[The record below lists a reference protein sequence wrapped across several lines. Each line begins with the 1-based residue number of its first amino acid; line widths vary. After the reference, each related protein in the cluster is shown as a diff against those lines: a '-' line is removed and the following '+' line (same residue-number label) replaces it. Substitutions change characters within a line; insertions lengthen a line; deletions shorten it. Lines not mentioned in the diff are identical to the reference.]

1 MPKGIPGPIT
11 WQVGRGLRI
20 VAAHGPAT
28 GCAPRDFAGCE
39 ERGRGGRAA
48 PSELAK
54 RASSPPCRDGATSA
68 CTRMSTERT
77 QWPARKRQQRT
88 TGRIVLM
95 QTSTAIQKGVLP
107 RQMYA
112 SAWEAP
118 LLPRRADRAKT
129 WLLQIYTKSSAIC
142 TALVAAPLRIWSPQ
156 QKNVSE
162 LTPSGAERSR
172 RMRPTKMRSW
182 SLVSSGMG

>member
-95 QTSTAIQKGVLP
+95 QTSTAIQKGYSPDRCMHPPGKHPFCPVELTGPKHGCYKFTPKARRSVRHWLP
-107 RQMYA
+107 RPCE
-112 SAWEAP
+112 SG
-118 LLPRRADRAKT
+118 RRSKRT
-129 WLLQIYTKSSAIC
+129 S
-142 TALVAAPLRIWSPQ
+142 
-156 QKNVSE
+156 VS
-162 LTPSGAERSR
+162 
-172 RMRPTKMRSW
+172 
-182 SLVSSGMG
+182 

>member
-1 MPKGIPGPIT
+1 MPKGIPGPIA

-20 VAAHGPAT
+20 VAAHWPAT

-54 RASSPPCRDGATSA
+54 RASLPPYRDSATSA

-77 QWPARKRQQRT
+77 QWPARERQQRT

-95 QTSTAIQKGVLP
+95 QTSTAIQKGYSPDRCMHPPGKHPFCPVELTGP
-107 RQMYA
+107 NMAVTNLHQKLGDLYGVGC
-112 SAWEAP
+112 
-118 LLPRRADRAKT
+118 RALAN
-129 WLLQIYTKSSAIC
+129 
-142 TALVAAPLRIWSPQ
+142 LVAAA
-156 QKNVSE
+156 K
-162 LTPSGAERSR
+162 ERQ
-172 RMRPTKMRSW
+172 
-182 SLVSSGMG
+182 